1 MCEVLDKRNKKMLE
15 EMDAQSALMH
25 GNMPEDVH
33 TKAMDLITAD
43 MSDAQKQGLDSQI
56 SNERIEAEKIFTQDD
71 LNFDNYD
78 NLLDKKLPVDQEL
91 VDKYRKK
98 MGILEKVEKE
108 GDGKPKSITDFQDV
122 IKNNQGAVKRQ
133 KKDDTKLDQ
142 SNDKKD

>member
-1 MCEVLDKRNKKMLE
+1 MCEVIDRNQKKMLE
-15 EMDAQSALMH
+15 EMDAKSAQMH
-25 GNMPEDVH
+25 GNVPEDVN

-43 MSDAQKQGLDSQI
+43 MSDDQKQGLESQI
-56 SNERIEAEKIFTQDD
+56 SNERIEADKIFSQDD
-71 LNFDNYD
+71 LNFENYD

-133 KKDDTKLDQ
+133 KKDDTKIDQ